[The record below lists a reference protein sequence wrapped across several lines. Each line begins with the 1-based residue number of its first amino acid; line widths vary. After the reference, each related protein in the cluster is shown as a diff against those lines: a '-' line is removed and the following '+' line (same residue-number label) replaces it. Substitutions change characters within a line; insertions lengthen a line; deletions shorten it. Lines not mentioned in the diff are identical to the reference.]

1 MVSALRARAEA
12 RFSEIERRQR
22 KAMSEEQAEKA
33 AVDANTAR
41 LKALRLAK
49 EDDDRRSAEA
59 VKLAKTEA
67 LLKRRSKS

>member
-1 MVSALRARAEA
+1 
-12 RFSEIERRQR
+12 
-22 KAMSEEQAEKA
+22 MSEEQAEKA

-67 LLKRRSKS
+67 LLKRRAKS